1 MNRYIIL
8 GMLIILS
15 RKGFPQ
21 YVGVGTT
28 SPQATL
34 DVKGNQ
40 RLGGVAHFMT
50 FDSLGGK
57 IEWRGA
63 NLYVPVS
70 QYLIQHSAAADGL
83 FYNNTAPIS
92 GQLEYRNELGNPVF
106 FTNFLNGNGYFKSN
120 LGIGNSTPKFPLSF
134 NGTLGDKISLWTD
147 GTSTHYGFGI
157 QPGLLQMF
165 SKTDVDDIAF
175 GYGSSSLFT
184 EAMRIKGNGNVGIG
198 NNNPTLRL
206 DITGR
211 MRIRTGLDGEA
222 GIWLNNNN
230 NTGVQGFM
238 GLENDTYLGLYGA
251 GGSGWSFGMNTI
263 NGDIKMSGRL
273 GIGTTTPNAPLSFP
287 PALGKKITL
296 YPGTTGDVGMAV
308 QGNLLQIYSDNPN
321 ADIALGYDQGG
332 VFTERFRV
340 KANGSLMINGNAG
353 NPGQL
358 IQSTGSGTAPV
369 WVDPPPKVQYYRT
382 AINNT
387 LLTDASSR
395 LDIPVPVTVYAN
407 SIITV
412 SVTVDAIT
420 ANFFGCDHG
429 QLSISFEP
437 LNGGGLFST
446 AGRFETPCGRPNTIA
461 TGEHTLLA
469 SNGTSKVFTAG
480 TAGVLVG
487 FVKTSPNGSPDIRI
501 GNSTPAVIIVK
512 VIPL

>member
-1 MNRYIIL
+1 MNRYIKI

-15 RKGFPQ
+15 QNGFAQ
-21 YVGVGTT
+21 HVGIGTT

-40 RLGGVAHFMT
+40 RLGGAAHFMT
-50 FDSLGGK
+50 YDSVGGK
-57 IEWRGA
+57 IEWRGS

-70 QYLIQHSAAADGL
+70 QYLMQHSAAADGL
-83 FYNNTAPIS
+83 YYNNTAPIS
-92 GQLEYRNELGNPVF
+92 GQLEYRNEFGNPVF

-120 LGIGNSTPKFPLSF
+120 LGIGNLTPQFPLSL

-147 GTSTHYGFGI
+147 GTPTHYGFGI
-157 QPGLLQMF
+157 QPGLLQIF

-175 GYGSSSLFT
+175 GYGNSISFA
-184 EAMRIKGNGNVGIG
+184 ERARIKNNGEFGMELNGRLLLRNGTSPVDPEYGPGIWLTKSDNIGLLGFMGTQNNQNIGFFGGPAGWGFTYDAINSRVGIG
-198 NNNPTLRL
+198 NT
-206 DITGR
+206 
-211 MRIRTGLDGEA
+211 
-222 GIWLNNNN
+222 
-230 NTGVQGFM
+230 
-238 GLENDTYLGLYGA
+238 
-251 GGSGWSFGMNTI
+251 S
-263 NGDIKMSGRL
+263 
-273 GIGTTTPNAPLSFP
+273 PNAPLSFP

-340 KANGSLMINGNAG
+340 RANGSLMLNGNAG

-358 IQSTGSGTAPV
+358 IQSNGSGGAPV

-387 LLTDASSR
+387 LLTDVSTR
-395 LDIPVPVTVYAN
+395 LDIPIPVTIYAN

-412 SVTVDAIT
+412 SVTVDVIT